1 MTAAEDREKR
11 FAVDALVYRL
21 RNRGEADDEPLA
33 AEFIAALW
41 GRGWRPIDALGPAAR
56 RTGPATGPNEAYREA
71 RALVD
76 ERAAVAASAR
86 KSQDGGGGGGERDG
100 P

>member
-1 MTAAEDREKR
+1 MTAFEDREKR
-11 FAVDALVYRL
+11 FAVDALVFRL
-21 RNRGEADDEPLA
+21 RNRGDADDEPLA

-41 GRGWRPIDALGPAAR
+41 GRGWRPVEVLSPAVR

-76 ERAAVAASAR
+76 ERAAVAASTR
-86 KSQDGGGGGGERDG
+86 KGQPAQDAGE
-100 P
+100 